1 MTIFHKLTIPLGLA
15 SVVTSQVTYPGT
27 PWTPTDY
34 STSPEILPSPATQG
48 TGWETSSFQQAKAFV
63 SNLTLE
69 EKIQIITGTSGPCVG
84 NIAPIPRLEFSG
96 LCLQDGPL
104 AIRQADYASVFPAGL
119 TVAASW
125 DRTLARQRGRDLG
138 GEFRG
143 KGAHVI
149 LGPVAGPLGRSSRGG
164 RNWEGFSPDPYLTGA
179 LFGESILGIQ
189 EKGVQVCG
197 KHYIGNE
204 QEVLRNP
211 VVNGPDATGT
221 SFAAVSANIDDQT
234 MHEVYLWPFAN
245 AVKQGMSS
253 IMCSYNRINSTYG
266 CENSKT
272 LNGLLK
278 EELGFQGWVV
288 SDWGATHSSY
298 QAANAGLDMTMPGW
312 IYENGRGS
320 SWFGANATLIVQNN
334 TLSMDRLDD
343 MCLRIMIPYF
353 HLKQNK
359 HFPPIDGSSS
369 DLNSIS
375 PSIFNYSFPVGPSHV
390 DVRAD
395 HAEHIRLLGAA
406 GIVLLKNLNGTLPLK
421 DPKSIA
427 VIGNAAAD
435 ITTGLYPDQ
444 DADTWVPGWD
454 IGTQPVGGGSG
465 QGRFSYVVSPLEAIK
480 ARAKAQK
487 NNALVQYVLNN
498 TVITNVD
505 GFTVFYPPPEVC
517 LVFLKSWASESYDRP
532 SLLVDWNGT
541 ALVEKVASQ
550 CANTVVVTNSVGVNV
565 LPFADN
571 PNVTAILAAHLGGQ
585 EQGNSIVDVLWG
597 SINPSGKLP
606 YTIPLREE
614 DFVFSDITN
623 STELLAST
631 DPNAWQSNFE
641 ERLLID
647 YRWFD
652 YHNLTVQ
659 YEFGFGLSY
668 TNFSVGDLKVKRLG
682 SGSIPAIP
690 PDSKTMPGGNP
701 ELWKVVYE
709 VKATVKN
716 TGSVLGDAVAQ
727 LYLGLPQPDDGNPV
741 PVKVLRGFE
750 KVKLGPGQV
759 KEVKFELM
767 RRDFSYWDVMTQQ
780 WTIAPGEIRMMVG
793 LSSRDTQATA
803 SLWPLKEH

>member
-1 MTIFHKLTIPLGLA
+1 MTILQVLTILLGAA
-15 SVVTSQVTYPGT
+15 SVAAAQETPQINYPGR
-27 PWTPTDY
+27 PWVPAEY
-34 STSPEILPSPATQG
+34 STSPEVLPSPKTTG
-48 TGWETSSFQQAKAFV
+48 TGWETSFQQATDFV

-84 NIAPIPRLEFSG
+84 NIAPIPRLSFSG

-125 DRTLARQRGRDLG
+125 DRKLARKRGQDLG
-138 GEFRG
+138 EEFRG

-164 RNWEGFSPDPYLTGA
+164 RNWEGFSPDPYLTGI
-179 LFGESILGIQ
+179 LFEESILGVQ
-189 EKGVQVCG
+189 ERGVQVCG

-204 QEVLRNP
+204 QEVHRVP
-211 VVNGPDATGT
+211 VVDGTKAAGT

-253 IMCSYNRINSTYG
+253 IMCSYNRLNSTYG

-320 SWFGANATLIVQNN
+320 SWFGANATLIVQNK
-334 TLSMDRLDD
+334 TLSMNRLDD
-343 MCLRIMIPYF
+343 MCLRIMIP
-353 HLKQNK
+353 
-359 HFPPIDGSSS
+359 SS
-369 DLNSIS
+369 DLNNIN

-395 HAEHIRLLGAA
+395 HAEHIRELGAA
-406 GIVLLKNLNGTLPLK
+406 GIVLLKNLNETLPLK
-421 DPKSIA
+421 HPKNIA

-435 ITTGLYPDQ
+435 ITTGLYPEQ
-444 DADTWVPGWD
+444 DADAYVLGWD
-454 IGTQPVGGGSG
+454 IGTQPLGGGSG
-465 QGRFSYVVSPLEAIK
+465 SGRFSYVVSPLEAIK

-498 TVITNVD
+498 SVITNAD

-517 LVFLKSWASESYDRP
+517 LVFLKSWAREGYDRP

-550 CANTVVVTNSVGVNV
+550 CSNTVVVTNSVGVNV
-565 LPFADN
+565 LAFADN

-597 SINPSGKLP
+597 STKPSGKLP

-614 DFVFSDITN
+614 DFAFSDITN
-623 STELLAST
+623 STELLASA

-668 TNFSVGDLKVKRLG
+668 TTFSVGNLKVKRLG

-690 PDSKTMPGGNP
+690 PNSETMPGGNP

-709 VKATVKN
+709 VKVTVTN
-716 TGSVLGDAVAQ
+716 TGSVLGDAVPQ
-727 LYLGLPQPDDGNPV
+727 LYVGLPQPNDGNPV

-767 RRDFSYWDVMTQQ
+767 RRDLSYWDVMTQQ
-780 WTIAPGEIRMMVG
+780 WMIAPGEIKMMVG
-793 LSSRDTQATA
+793 LSSRDIQATA
-803 SLWPLKEH
+803 SLWPLKEYI